1 MRQIALLQRGVDQ
14 RAPAV
19 VRLDEKLLVVVIVGG
34 AQGRIEQ
41 VRADLGDDEQLLGRG
56 LATAVLID
64 GIEERADRELVAV
77 VKVLVVSRAHFQ
89 DIR

>member
-41 VRADLGDDEQLLGRG
+41 VRAD
-56 LATAVLID
+56 
-64 GIEERADRELVAV
+64 RELVAV
-77 VKVLVVSRAHFQ
+77 VKVLVLSRAHFQ

>member
-41 VRADLGDDEQLLGRG
+41 VRADLELLDERRFAGGAVYLRYKLLG
-56 LATAVLID
+56 
-64 GIEERADRELVAV
+64 
-77 VKVLVVSRAHFQ
+77 
-89 DIR
+89 